1 MKSIFSGIW
10 GAIKAVAKGAV
21 NGIVSIVNGIIGGLN
36 KLKVPDWVPGL
47 GGKGINIPLIPMLA
61 KGSKNTPDTFIAGE
75 AGPEL
80 ITNAPGRT
88 VFTAS
93 QTRNILAAQNTA
105 ATTTAAV
112 APTAQTTAQTV
123 NNYNTAPEVTPGAG
137 NSGGSANNVT
147 INNSPTIV
155 VNGDKPEDLDAKLEE
170 NNRKLL
176 RDVED
181 LLDEKEDKEKRQKYD

>member
-105 ATTTAAV
+105 ATT
-112 APTAQTTAQTV
+112 AQTTAQTV

>member
-1 MKSIFSGIW
+1 
-10 GAIKAVAKGAV
+10 
-21 NGIVSIVNGIIGGLN
+21 
-36 KLKVPDWVPGL
+36 
-47 GGKGINIPLIPMLA
+47 MLA

-88 VFTAS
+88 VFTAD

-105 ATTTAAV
+105 AATAATV
-112 APTAQTTAQTV
+112 AQTAPAAQTV
-123 NNYNTAPEVTPGAG
+123 NGNNTAPEVAAGVG
-137 NSGGSANNVT
+137 NSGGAKNVT
-147 INNSPTIV
+147 INNNPTIV
-155 VNGDKPEDLDAKLEE
+155 INGDKPEDLDAKLEE

-181 LLDEKEDKEKRQKYD
+181 LLDEKEDKERRQKYD

>member
-1 MKSIFSGIW
+1 M
-10 GAIKAVAKGAV
+10 
-21 NGIVSIVNGIIGGLN
+21 
-36 KLKVPDWVPGL
+36 PDWVPGI
-47 GGKGINIPLIPMLA
+47 GGKGINIPLIPGFA
-61 KGSKNTPDTFIAGE
+61 KGTSSTPDTFIAGE
-75 AGPEL
+75 DGPEL

-88 VFTAS
+88 VFTAD

-105 ATTTAAV
+105 ATTAAAV
-112 APTAQTTAQTV
+112 APTTAQTTTAPQTV
-123 NNYNTAPEVTPGAG
+123 NNYNTAPEVTAGAG
-137 NSGGSANNVT
+137 SGGGSANNVT

-155 VNGDKPEDLDAKLEE
+155 INGDKPEDLDAKLEE